1 MFATANQNANAVSK
15 IKNAGASL
23 PNANAVS
30 KIKNA
35 GAACPMRTQSAKSRM
50 QAQPAQMRA

>member
-35 GAACPMRTQSAKSRM
+35 GAACPMRTQ
-50 QAQPAQMRA
+50 